1 MFVVERRVFILRG
14 GAYGEWEDM
23 LRSVLNDRELVT
35 MTLPKSCYTRIQDSF
50 DLQRRR
56 MES

>member
-35 MTLPKSCYTRIQDSF
+35 VALLKSCYNRIQDSF

>member
-1 MFVVERRVFILRG
+1 MRG

-35 MTLPKSCYTRIQDSF
+35 VALLKSCYNRIQDSF